1 MKYFLSSVILLL
13 MTGTTW
19 SINCR
24 VCDEGT
30 IKNRNSE
37 DEPQPLTK
45 ANNLFHYFEDPCK
58 EGTPETPCADTTDD
72 VCVTY
77 TMTYTVQVFYTSEW
91 LNVIMTQ
98 YRCGKESEITSE
110 GNHIYCS
117 EFGEAHDDRY
127 YTFNYDYGF
136 PNFQKCE
143 AEITKGGKRASGL
156 KIGTSRQH
164 GLEVKTIASQGEA
177 TEKFFGVSQFLLWLH
192 ILIN

>member
-77 TMTYTVQVFYTSEW
+77 TMTYTSMKSRTFQWF
-91 LNVIMTQ
+91 NVIMTQ
-98 YRCGKESEITSE
+98 YRCGKESEITTE
-110 GNHIYCS
+110 GNHVYCS
-117 EFGEAHDDRY
+117 EFGEAHNDRF
-127 YTFNYDYGF
+127 YTSNYDYNH
-136 PNFQKCE
+136 PDLQKCE
-143 AEITKGGKRASGL
+143 AEITKGGKRASI
-156 KIGTSRQH
+156 KMITPRH
-164 GLEVKTIASQGEA
+164 A
-177 TEKFFGVSQFLLWLH
+177 
-192 ILIN
+192 